1 MNIED
6 WSTLGLIGLIS
17 LLSKVLSRVLQ
28 HHSLKVS
35 ILQCSAF
42 MAQLSQPNMVTGKT
56 IALSMQTFG
65 SKMISLILIKQKAVP
80 KQPDYARALT
90 DLWKGEENS
99 DWRSAYCMLLTRLQ
113 MITSMVLF
121 NSHKSLLY
129 YFPHVPRRD
138 AQILRNSFRQ
148 LRSYN
153 PWLCRR
159 ASIWNLICLKPKS
172 RLFPP
177 NNQERLH

>member
-1 MNIED
+1 MNIQD

-42 MAQLSQPNMVTGKT
+42 MVQLSQPNMITGKT
-56 IALSMQTFG
+56 IALSMQTFD
-65 SKMISLILIKQKAVP
+65 SKVISLILIKQKAVP

-99 DWRSAYCMLLTRLQ
+99 DWWSAYCMLLTRLQ

-121 NSHKSLLY
+121 NSHKSLLC

-148 LRSYN
+148 LTSYN
-153 PWLCRR
+153 PWIM
-159 ASIWNLICLKPKS
+159 SQSQHLKPDLPKTKVQALS
-172 RLFPP
+172 TK
-177 NNQERLH
+177 